1 MNTKRKAFIVSILVL
16 CSVLVGAVYAMQGQ
30 GKGGGNKGGGGG
42 DPSTTPI
49 FVRFVDRLGDN
60 IQSDGGGDY
69 IDGLEEV
76 QAVLDQSGDLHLDT
90 AFRTKEPLRKVF
102 LDFRERVAEGTDS
115 NALPFLS
122 ATIDVFISTS
132 TCPKQDRL
140 RAMVEGENLHC
151 NLNFNFADLADSGR
165 QWFIRFA
172 PADYPGT
179 EQVLV
184 TCLVGNPCSRW
195 VIHGNDGHNIAKL
208 LSATTRGRLILADH
222 GNFRLPTELTI
233 TLK

>member
-1 MNTKRKAFIVSILVL
+1 MRRIFVTVL
-16 CSVLVGAVYAMQGQ
+16 ACFLLLGLAIAGFADHKPKH
-30 GKGGGNKGGGGG
+30 KGGSG
-42 DPSTTPI
+42 DPSLTPI
-49 FVRFVDRLGDN
+49 LVRLSDRLGDN

-76 QAVLDQSGDLHLDT
+76 QAVLDQSGDLHVDT

-102 LDFRERVAEGTDS
+102 LDFRERVADGADS

-151 NLNFNFADLADSGR
+151 NLNVNFVDSGQ

-172 PADYPGT
+172 PARYPGT

-195 VIHGNDGHNIAKL
+195 VIHGDDGHNIAKL
-208 LSATTRGRLILADH
+208 LSAPTRGRFILADH
-222 GNFRLPTELTI
+222 GNFRLPAELTI